1 MYKRN
6 KYHNKKTIID
16 GIKFDSK
23 LEAKRYKEL
32 KKLEKEGLIKELKLQ
47 PSYDLIPKFKKNRT
61 AYRKTVYRADF
72 MYFDNN
78 LNKYIVEDVKGFKTD
93 VYLLKKKLFE
103 YKYQNLEIKEIKNGK
118 N

>member
-1 MYKRN
+1 MYQRN
-6 KYHNKKTIID
+6 KYNNKKTVID
-16 GIKFDSK
+16 GITFDSN

-47 PSYDLIPKFKKNRT
+47 PNYELIPSFKKNGT
-61 AYRKTVYRADF
+61 VYRKTSYRADF

-93 VYLLKKKLFE
+93 IYLIKKKLFE
-103 YKYQNLEIKEIKNGK
+103 YKYQDLEIKEVKNGK
-118 N
+118 R